1 MQSTD
6 RTDGSPRNEAC
17 ANIGSCGT
25 AQRSSAPEGIRPTAV
40 RTLDPVPIYLVP
52 QALSAAIRR
61 HGRSIVDIRAKL
73 NGHNLFAITITLQ
86 EAGGN
91 EY

>member
-1 MQSTD
+1 M
-6 RTDGSPRNEAC
+6 
-17 ANIGSCGT
+17 
-25 AQRSSAPEGIRPTAV
+25 
-40 RTLDPVPIYLVP
+40 PIYLVP